1 VDDDGTLSNTSA
13 RTPNLATTP
22 IPDCVNGWL
31 GIQTYP
37 KDTLLANQFDLRVT
51 NASLAIPLRVGLEVA
66 QVSNMTDLIVWGT
79 VCLAMWVDFL
89 RRSKS
94 VSTNTK

>member
-1 VDDDGTLSNTSA
+1 MVRYQTCQPELLTW
-13 RTPNLATTP
+13 PQLPFP
-22 IPDCVNGWL
+22 IMSGWL
-31 GIQTYP
+31 GTQTYP
-37 KDTLLANQFDLRVT
+37 KDTLLANQFDLRVA

-94 VSTNTK
+94 VSSNTK